1 MPSFDVVSKTDIP
14 EVDNANQ
21 GALRE
26 ISTRYDFK
34 NSKSSIERENEELT
48 LIGDDKYKID
58 QVQQILR
65 THLVRRKLDTGSFL
79 FEKVEDGR
87 GGLLKQ
93 LVKIK
98 QGIDKEV
105 SQKINKDIKAMKLKV
120 QIEIRGDEMRVSGKK
135 RDILQDTIQKIKNLN
150 LSQPIQFINFRD

>member
-1 MPSFDVVSKTDIP
+1 M
-14 EVDNANQ
+14 
-21 GALRE
+21 
-26 ISTRYDFK
+26 
-34 NSKSSIERENEELT
+34 
-48 LIGDDKYKID
+48 IGDDKYKID

>member
-14 EVDNANQ
+14 EVDNAIQ

>member
-1 MPSFDVVSKTDIP
+1 M
-14 EVDNANQ
+14 
-21 GALRE
+21 
-26 ISTRYDFK
+26 
-34 NSKSSIERENEELT
+34 
-48 LIGDDKYKID
+48 
-58 QVQQILR
+58 
-65 THLVRRKLDTGSFL
+65 
-79 FEKVEDGR
+79 
-87 GGLLKQ
+87 KQ

>member
-14 EVDNANQ
+14 EVDNAIQ

-34 NSKSSIERENEELT
+34 NSQSTIERENEELT
-48 LIGDDKYKID
+48 LIGDDQYKID

-65 THLVRRKLDTGSFL
+65 THLVRRKLDTGAFI
-79 FEKVEDGR
+79 FEKVDDGR

-93 LVKIK
+93 KVRIQ
-98 QGIDKEV
+98 QGIDKEI
-105 SQKINKDIKAMKLKV
+105 SQKINKDIKALKLKI
-120 QIEIRGDEMRVSGKK
+120 QIEIRGDELRVSGKK
-135 RDILQDTIQKIKNLN
+135 RDILQDAIQKIKALN
-150 LSQPIQFINFRD
+150 ISQPLQFINFRD

>member
-14 EVDNANQ
+14 EVDNAIQ

-150 LSQPIQFINFRD
+150 LSQPIQFVNFRD

>member
-14 EVDNANQ
+14 EVDNAIQ

-105 SQKINKDIKAMKLKV
+105 SQKINKDIKAMKLKI

-150 LSQPIQFINFRD
+150 LSQPIQFVNFRD

>member
-14 EVDNANQ
+14 EVDNAIQ

-58 QVQQILR
+58 QVQHILR
-65 THLVRRKLDTGSFL
+65 AHLVRRKLDTGSFL

-150 LSQPIQFINFRD
+150 LSQPIQFVNFRD